1 MFPKLTTHF
10 NANGKV
16 MAEQSD
22 IYNRP
27 EELLQKLIRFDT
39 TNPPGNEKACI
50 HFIDELLQQAGFQ
63 TTILS
68 RDPNR
73 PNIIAKLKG
82 QGNAPGVLLYGH
94 VDVVTTTNQNWTH
107 PPFEANIIDD
117 YVWGRGALDMKGGVA
132 MMLAAF
138 LKAKAEGLKPA
149 GDITLAIV
157 SDEEAGGDFGAKFL
171 VENHA
176 DLLNGIR
183 YAIGEFGGFS
193 MYIAG
198 KKFYPIQ
205 VAEKKISWLKATVSG
220 QGGHASFP
228 VRNGTMARA
237 AQMLLHLNETRLP
250 VHISPVVK
258 EMFMTIADNVPE
270 PFSSQLRQITNPELS
285 DSIVDHMGQQGI
297 MFEAMLRNTANPT
310 IVRGGNKINVLPG
323 KIEFEFD
330 GRLLPE
336 FTPDDLIRE
345 LHAITGDDI
354 QFELVRHDEG
364 SSIPDMG
371 WFDTLSEILH
381 NADPN
386 GIPIPFLLPAV
397 TDARFFARIGIQT
410 YGFLPMDLPQDFNF
424 LGTIHNADERI
435 PVGSL
440 SFGMNAIYS
449 ALQSIH

>member
-1 MFPKLTTHF
+1 
-10 NANGKV
+10 
-16 MAEQSD
+16 MAEQPD

-63 TTILS
+63 TTIVS

-171 VENHA
+171 TENHA
-176 DLLNGIR
+176 DLLKGIR

-193 MYIAG
+193 MHIAG

-205 VAEKKISWLKATVSG
+205 VAEKENKLAESYGIRAGRTCFVSG
-220 QGGHASFP
+220 QE
-228 VRNGTMARA
+228 RDNG
-237 AQMLLHLNETRLP
+237 P
-250 VHISPVVK
+250 CS
-258 EMFMTIADNVPE
+258 
-270 PFSSQLRQITNPELS
+270 TNAYA
-285 DSIVDHMGQQGI
+285 
-297 MFEAMLRNTANPT
+297 FE
-310 IVRGGNKINVLPG
+310 
-323 KIEFEFD
+323 
-330 GRLLPE
+330 
-336 FTPDDLIRE
+336 
-345 LHAITGDDI
+345 
-354 QFELVRHDEG
+354 
-364 SSIPDMG
+364 
-371 WFDTLSEILH
+371 
-381 NADPN
+381 
-386 GIPIPFLLPAV
+386 
-397 TDARFFARIGIQT
+397 
-410 YGFLPMDLPQDFNF
+410 
-424 LGTIHNADERI
+424 
-435 PVGSL
+435 
-440 SFGMNAIYS
+440 
-449 ALQSIH
+449 

>member
-1 MFPKLTTHF
+1 
-10 NANGKV
+10 
-16 MAEQSD
+16 MAEQPD

-27 EELLQKLIRFDT
+27 AELLQRLIRFDT

-50 HFIDELLQQAGFQ
+50 QFIDELLQQAGFQ

-82 QGNAPGVLLYGH
+82 QSHAPGILLYGH
-94 VDVVTTTNQNWTH
+94 VDVVTTANQNWTH
-107 PPFEANIIDD
+107 PPFEANIIDNK
-117 YVWGRGALDMKGGVA
+117 VWGRGALDMKGGVA
-132 MMLAAF
+132 MMLSAF
-138 LKAKAEGLKPA
+138 LKAKAESLQPA
-149 GDITLAIV
+149 GDVTLAIV
-157 SDEEAGGDFGAKFL
+157 SDEEAGGDFGARFL

-176 DLLNGIR
+176 DLFKGIR

-220 QGGHASFP
+220 PGGHASFP

-237 AQMLLHLNETRLP
+237 GKMLTHLNETRLP
-250 VHISPVVK
+250 IHINPIVK
-258 EMFMTIADNVPE
+258 DMFMTIADHVSE
-270 PFSSQLRQITNPELS
+270 PYSSQIRQILNPELS
-285 DSIVDHMGQQGI
+285 DSIVGQLGNQGI

-310 IVRGGNKINVLPG
+310 IVRGGNKVNVVPSE
-323 KIEFEFD
+323 IEFEFD

-345 LHAITGDDI
+345 LHKITGEDI
-354 QFELVRHDEG
+354 HFELVRYDEASG
-364 SSIPDMG
+364 KPDLG
-371 WFDTLSEILH
+371 WFDTLSGILQD
-381 NADPN
+381 ADPT

-397 TDARFFARIGIQT
+397 TDARFFSRIGIQT

-435 PVGSL
+435 PVASL
-440 SFGMNAIYS
+440 DFGTSAIFT
-449 ALQSIH
+449 ALQRIQ